1 MRPEHSRPTR
11 SSLPVWARRP
21 RVRRLAFVLALA
33 PGAVSAGLLA
43 PALRAPGLL
52 LGGLVWIASVWIA
65 RGRIERAL
73 AARTSPLI
81 AQEPET

>member
-1 MRPEHSRPTR
+1 MRPKPSRPAR
-11 SSLPVWARRP
+11 PGSAVWSRRP
-21 RVRRLAFVLALA
+21 RVRRLAFVLALV
-33 PGAVSAGLLA
+33 PGAVTAGLLA
-43 PALRAPGLL
+43 PTLRAPGLL
-52 LGGLVWIASVWIA
+52 AGGLVWIALIRIA